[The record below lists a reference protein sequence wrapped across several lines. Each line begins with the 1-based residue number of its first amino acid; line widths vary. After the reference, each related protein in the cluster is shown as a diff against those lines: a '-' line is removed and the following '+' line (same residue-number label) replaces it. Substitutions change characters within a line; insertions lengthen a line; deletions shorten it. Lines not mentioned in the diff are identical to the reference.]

1 MAIERG
7 AKTRGRM
14 ARAMAGADAIEIK
27 ATIPDRQ
34 IAQALRRFKLTL
46 SNDEERYIYFFD
58 TPKLDM
64 LDAGIIM
71 RARRVV
77 GEAHDSTVKFR
88 PVEPSKVGDEWRKF
102 PDFKVEADASEKGMT
117 KSASF
122 SMPAEKGLIK
132 RVAAGKRPIRDL
144 LSAAQKKFIAKTA
157 KRKIDFD
164 ALVVLGPLRAHRWRF
179 EDPGCPWPITAEVW
193 VRADRDRMMEMS
205 IKAPA
210 AQAACAAGGFMAFL
224 AEIGAERDR
233 EQQTKTRWA
242 LSYYAAKFAKPAR
255 KAGAAKKA
263 KHARAAKAAA
273 PAGRPRDRAGAT
285 AAGRA
290 ATAPA
295 KRRGASRK
303 PA

>member
-1 MAIERG
+1 
-7 AKTRGRM
+7 M

-46 SNDEERYIYFFD
+46 RNDEERYIYFFD

-88 PVEPSKVGDEWRKF
+88 PVEPSKVGDEWRRF

-122 SMPAEKGLIK
+122 SMPAQKGLIK

-144 LSAAQKKFIAKTA
+144 LTSAQKKFIVKTA

-179 EDPGCPWPITAEVW
+179 EDPGCPWAITAELW

-242 LSYYAAKFAKPAR
+242 LSYYASKFAKPAR
-255 KAGAAKKA
+255 RAETAKKA
-263 KHARAAKAAA
+263 KHARGAKAAP
-273 PAGRPRDRAGAT
+273 PAGRSRNGAGAT
-285 AAGRA
+285 TAGRVA
-290 ATAPA
+290 KSPA
-295 KRRGASRK
+295 RRRSASRK